1 MTRYS
6 FVKQYSSADASCAA
20 ACTSAPQTALCLF
33 DTAALAVSFLFL
45 RLISGTN
52 YFAASGKDV
61 ILARCSG
68 SGALESGFAPGRAV
82 FSTYFE
88 PKG

>member
-33 DTAALAVSFLFL
+33 DPGSVFFVPALD
-45 RLISGTN
+45 SGTN

>member
-20 ACTSAPQTALCLF
+20 ACASAPQTALCLF

-45 RLISGTN
+45 RLIL
-52 YFAASGKDV
+52 V
-61 ILARCSG
+61 RIILPLLARCSG

>member
-45 RLISGTN
+45 RLIL
-52 YFAASGKDV
+52 V
-61 ILARCSG
+61 RIILPFLAK
-68 SGALESGFAPGRAV
+68 
-82 FSTYFE
+82 T
-88 PKG
+88 

>member
-33 DTAALAVSFLFL
+33 DTLAPCDMAGLNKP
-45 RLISGTN
+45 ISPAISRG
-52 YFAASGKDV
+52 
-61 ILARCSG
+61 
-68 SGALESGFAPGRAV
+68 
-82 FSTYFE
+82 
-88 PKG
+88 